1 MIKKIIFNYT
11 KDYMIQVLFYEGGE
25 TFIIVHSRKDARSI
39 AKPGVPGYGKYPE
52 AEVNRMI
59 NFLER

>member
-1 MIKKIIFNYT
+1 MEKIIFNST
-11 KDYMIQVLFYEGGE
+11 PDYRIQVLFYENGHN
-25 TFIIVHSRKDARSI
+25 FIMVNSRKDSSSI

>member
-1 MIKKIIFNYT
+1 MEKIIFNST
-11 KDYMIQVLFYEGGE
+11 KDYRIQVLFFDNGKN
-25 TFIIVHSRKDARSI
+25 FIMIHGKKDASSI

-59 NFLER
+59 GFLER

>member
-1 MIKKIIFNYT
+1 MEKIIFNST
-11 KDYMIQVLFYEGGE
+11 PDYRIQVLFYENGRN
-25 TFIIVHSRKDARSI
+25 FIMVNSRKGSSSI

-59 NFLER
+59 DFLER